1 MNAYWKIRR
10 AIISLKRR
18 IRFWLDKRKRA
29 EKRIV
34 GLPVYFEDTGE
45 RVGVVKKVIRNS
57 LGEEIGY
64 EIEDESGRAIYFP
77 SDAFERSKRG
87 LIFAPLWYSEGL
99 KLVAELEAKTKMPDI
114 HELILQGELGK
125 EEMYRM
131 VVKKYPE
138 IRKYVEEVL
147 LLKESL
153 MSRINDLEMKIL
165 KLRRELV
172 DLSGKRLLKEIGRKE
187 FAEKVI
193 EARREMRIAEIGIKR
208 CRELLLRI
216 DKIPFL
222 PKKMEEEEFISIRK
236 LLHSI
241 PVGIVILDEN
251 CRVIGANEHVEAHFG
266 YSKEEMVGKYFTEFV
281 VVKDREK
288 IMDANERIFE
298 GSESEEIEFEFVDSY
313 GVHHILYGRFTG
325 MSQDGE
331 RISVLA
337 LQSKEEAKGLK
348 KIFSERVAHLF
359 LNPLSIAQGY
369 LHLLNEEKYGEL
381 TDEQKKQL
389 VAIEKSLRRIEKLV
403 KETIK
408 LQP

>member
-1 MNAYWKIRR
+1 MSIYWKIRR
-10 AIISLKRR
+10 IFISAKRK
-18 IRFWLDKRKRA
+18 IRFWLYNRRRA
-29 EKRIV
+29 ERKII

-45 RVGVVKKVIRNS
+45 KVGIVKKVIKNS

-64 EIEDESGRAIYFP
+64 EIEDENGNSIYFP
-77 SDAFERSKRG
+77 SDAFEKSKRG

-114 HELILQGELGK
+114 HELILQGSMGK

-138 IRKYVEEVL
+138 VRKYVEEIL

-153 MSRINDLEMKIL
+153 MSRINELEMKII
-165 KLRRELV
+165 KLRKELV
-172 DLSGKRLLKEIGRKE
+172 DLSGKRLLKEISRKE
-187 FAEKVI
+187 FAERVI

-208 CRELLLRI
+208 CRELLMRI
-216 DKIPFL
+216 DRIPFL
-222 PKKMEEEEFISIRK
+222 PRKIEEEEFISIRK

-241 PVGIVILDEN
+241 PVSIVVLDEN
-251 CRVIGANEHVEAHFG
+251 CRVIGANEHVETNFG
-266 YSKEEMVGKYFTEFV
+266 YSKEEIVGKIFTEFV
-281 VVKDREK
+281 IARDREK
-288 IMDANERIFE
+288 LIDANERVFE
-298 GSESEEIEFEFVDSY
+298 GSENEEIEFEFIDSY

-325 MSQDGE
+325 MSMNGK

-337 LQSKEEAKGLK
+337 FQSKEEAKGLK

-369 LHLLNEEKYGEL
+369 LHLLNEEKYGGL
-381 TDEQKKQL
+381 TEEQRKQL
-389 VAIEKSLRRIEKLV
+389 LAIEKSLRRIEKLV

-408 LQP
+408 LKP